1 MIHLYGEDAEQF
13 RRSVFN
19 PTKEELNE
27 RAQRRKELDS
37 NIKIKETENGYT
49 ATISDLDLSFLDTL

>member
-1 MIHLYGEDAEQF
+1 MIILHGEDAEQF

-27 RAQRRKELDS
+27 QAQRIKELDS
-37 NIKIKETENGYT
+37 SIKIKETENGYT
-49 ATISDLDLSFLDTL
+49 ATISNLDLSFLDTL